1 MIKISIPMIFN
12 LSVTLV
18 GGLFDKLL
26 RAELNSMLICFQDD
40 PPLATPLT
48 RINPQS
54 TLNLFVSSRKIFFSG
69 RFEKLCRKRSDHLDW
84 IARNCL
90 AGQQSGQTLL
100 YSEGRGSDC
109 RVGVVTLGHHLAQV
123 SQTGAA
129 MVRSSYCSH
138 TNIVVSKSLKSPP
151 VQMD

>member
-100 YSEGRGSDC
+100 YSERRGSDC

-138 TNIVVSKSLKSPP
+138 INIVVSKSLKSPP